1 MSDLLRSF
9 NKEHNPCSHLP
20 QLMGWSGGG
29 GGGGGGGDNLKLYA
43 TSLLDCMIVE
53 NFHFG
58 FDIQKV

>member
-9 NKEHNPCSHLP
+9 NKGHNPCSHLP
-20 QLMGWSGGG
+20 QLMGWGGG
-29 GGGGGGGDNLKLYA
+29 GEETGDNLKLYA
-43 TSLLDCMIVE
+43 TSLLDCMIVD